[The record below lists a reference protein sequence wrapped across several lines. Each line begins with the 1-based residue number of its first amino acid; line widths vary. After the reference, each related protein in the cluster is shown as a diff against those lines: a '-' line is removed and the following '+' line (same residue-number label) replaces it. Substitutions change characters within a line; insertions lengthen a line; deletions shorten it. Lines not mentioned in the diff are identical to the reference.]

1 MRAAPRRS
9 SSRCRLSTFSSRS
22 RRLSSRLAARFATAV
37 TTRRCSSWNG
47 EGSAGP
53 SRATQPAMRSRLGPA
68 LLNHSGAQ
76 STDRTPP
83 SSAATRGAMNAAWV
97 RSTRSATAGSTAT
110 GGRPSIARTAA
121 RAHAGGWP
129 SSRATRPRCAGTAS
143 RRWTSSDS
151 RRISGDGVATTAAA
165 ARVSTPRIRLW
176 RARAPASRPER
187 VARSVTSRSR
197 APASASAG
205 SEGAAASRKTRTQ
218 SDIPTWSP
226 SWSGSSRCTR
236 MPLRRVPLRLPR
248 SRSTQPCGPWTI
260 SAWRRESS
268 TSGRIRSHSCARP
281 STTRSPR
288 RAKSSLGP
296 FPDAS
301 RRCGTPSP
309 SSRYQAI
316 P

>member
-9 SSRCRLSTFSSRS
+9 SSS
-22 RRLSSRLAARFATAV
+22 RRLSAFSSRRRRLSRRLAARLATAV
-37 TTRRCSSWNG
+37 TTRRCSSSKG

-53 SRATQPAMRSRLGPA
+53 SRATQPAMRSGRGRAP
-68 LLNHSGAQ
+68 LNHRGAQ

-83 SSAATRGAMNAAWV
+83 SSAATRGARRPPGCAGRARRPRGRRPRAAGP
-97 RSTRSATAGSTAT
+97 RSRARRR
-110 GGRPSIARTAA
+110 GR
-121 RAHAGGWP
+121 HAGGWP
-129 SSRATRPRCAGTAS
+129 SKRATRPRWAGTAS

-151 RRISGDGVATTAAA
+151 RRTSGEGVATTAAA
-165 ARVSTPRIRLW
+165 ARVRTPRMRLC
-176 RARAPASRPER
+176 RARAPASRSER

-197 APASASAG
+197 APAAASAG
-205 SEGAAASRKTRTQ
+205 SDGASASRKTRTQ

-236 MPLRRVPLRLPR
+236 TPLRRVPLRLPR
-248 SRSTQPCGPWTI
+248 SRRTQPCGPRTI

-288 RAKSSLGP
+288 RAKTSLGP